1 MKPIKQVGQ
10 AVGLIPEVPDIKLPA
25 PVAAPQVD
33 AAQQEQNLPD
43 PEAKRIASAKLAQEK
58 LRKGRKNLRIDLAG
72 SSQGVG
78 AGVAIPV

>member
-1 MKPIKQVGQ
+1 MKPVKDLGQ
-10 AVGLIPEVPDIKLPA
+10 SIGLIPEVPDIKLPA
-25 PVAAPQVD
+25 PAAAPEI
-33 AAQQEQNLPD
+33 APKQQEQNLPD
-43 PEAKRIASAKLAQEK
+43 PEAKRIAAAKLAQEK